1 MTTPLAIQISALC
14 YPLYPDSIQSLPLV
28 TISITI
34 SNIRD
39 TLTLFYIYTLQKLF
53 D

>member
-1 MTTPLAIQISALC
+1 MTTPLVIQISALC
-14 YPLYPDSIQSLPLV
+14 YPLYPDSIQPLPLV
-28 TISITI
+28 TISIAI

-39 TLTLFYIYTLQKLF
+39 TLTLFYLYTLQKLF